1 MKSDRGNLSYLIDCF
16 VVSPR
21 FNRGSLLAMTIV
33 KTMETINLA
42 FSSILRNRL
51 RSFLTILGIVIGV
64 MSVIILVGLVSG
76 LRSFITDQIA
86 SLGPNVMFVIPGKVG
101 GGRGPGGIQANRLT
115 LQDANILSYRLKG
128 EAEVSAGIQKV
139 TKLGYKNKNISGTT
153 VVGVQANYTKI
164 IKAIKI
170 DKGRYFTSSE
180 TDSGKRIAVIGPTVV
195 ERLLGVS
202 DPMGKEIQIGNLKYT
217 IVGTIEK
224 RGSNL
229 GLDLDN
235 FAIIPLVSA
244 QRQFGEDKIH
254 NIVIAAKSND
264 EVSKVQDK
272 VKKILSQRLNEDDF
286 TVQTQEQTLSTISTI
301 SSVLTA
307 ALGGIAAIS
316 LLVGG
321 IGVMNIML
329 VSVTER
335 TREIGLRKALGA
347 RPSQIRNQFLIEA
360 LTLSGIGGIIGIVIG
375 IIISLILNQFIKTQV
390 PFWAVGLSFGF
401 SMLVGIIF
409 GVAPAIRAAKL
420 DPIEALRYE

>member
-1 MKSDRGNLSYLIDCF
+1 
-16 VVSPR
+16 
-21 FNRGSLLAMTIV
+21 
-33 KTMETINLA
+33 METLNLA
-42 FSSILRNRL
+42 ITSILTNRI

-86 SLGPNVMFVIPGKVG
+86 ALGPNVMFVIPGQIG
-101 GGRGPGGIQANRLT
+101 GGRGPGGVQTNRLT
-115 LQDANILSYRLKG
+115 LQDANTLSARLVG
-128 EAEVSAGIQKV
+128 QAEISAGIQKV
-139 TKLGYKNKNISGTT
+139 TKTAYKNKTIKDTT
-153 VVGVQANYTKI
+153 VVGVQANYPKI
-164 IKAIKI
+164 IKSVKI
-170 DKGRYFTSSE
+170 AKGRLFTNSE
-180 TDSGKRIAVIGPTVV
+180 VDSGKRVAVIGPTVV
-195 ERLLGVS
+195 EKLFGNS
-202 DPMGKEIQIGNLKYT
+202 DPLGKQISIGTLKYT
-217 IVGTIEK
+217 VVGLMEK

-235 FAIIPLVSA
+235 FAMIPLISA
-244 QRQFGEDKIH
+244 QKEFGEDKIH
-254 NIVIAAKSND
+254 NIVIAAATTD
-264 EVSKVQDK
+264 QVPAVQEK
-272 VKKILSQRLNEDDF
+272 VKKILSQRLREDDF

-301 SSVLTA
+301 SGVLTT

-347 RPSQIRNQFLIEA
+347 KPSQIRNQFLIEA
-360 LTLSGIGGIIGIVIG
+360 ITLSGIGGILG
-375 IIISLILNQFIKTQV
+375 IIIGMLISLLLNQFIKTQV
-390 PFWAVGLSFGF
+390 PFWSIGLSFGF
-401 SMLVGIIF
+401 SMLVGVIF